1 MTRTLAAKA
10 FERVREMKTL
20 LTTAAVLVALVNPAA
35 AQVKDDAFIFGSNSI
50 VSALDAKQS
59 IRLGERLTLAQIKK
73 RLPSYTVKKSNACE
87 GSCVHVSGRNGIYLE
102 LDYNTPGE
110 PISYIS
116 GFLVGARD
124 TLGHVGGMSL
134 IKAIGSNR
142 ATCDLGMTT
151 TCASRSI
158 KNLSYEVNEDRCSE
172 DDKLVWEKDPPFQH
186 RLAECMTVD
195 GMFIHEEKAF

>member
-1 MTRTLAAKA
+1 
-10 FERVREMKTL
+10 MKPL

-73 RLPSYTVKKSNACE
+73 RLPSYAVKRSNACE
-87 GSCVHVSGRNGIYLE
+87 GSCIHVSGRNGIYLE
-102 LDYNTPGE
+102 LNYNTPGE

-124 TLGHVGGMSL
+124 TLRSRRRHVSDQG
-134 IKAIGSNR
+134 NR
-142 ATCDLGMTT
+142 LEQGNLRFGDDNDL
-151 TCASRSI
+151 CI
-158 KNLSYEVNEDRCSE
+158 EVDQEPVPRG
-172 DDKLVWEKDPPFQH
+172 Q
-186 RLAECMTVD
+186 R
-195 GMFIHEEKAF
+195 G